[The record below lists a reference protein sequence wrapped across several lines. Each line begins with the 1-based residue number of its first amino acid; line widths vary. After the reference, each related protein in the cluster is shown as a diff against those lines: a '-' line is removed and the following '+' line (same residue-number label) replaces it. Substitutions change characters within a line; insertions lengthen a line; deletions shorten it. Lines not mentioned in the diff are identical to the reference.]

1 MGTKYSSQDLEI
13 TFNGTDITGDGASL
27 DVDESEP
34 AEDVT
39 GFGDE
44 DSEHIA
50 SGVTERKATYD
61 GFDSTEETIY
71 DALVPG
77 TEGTL
82 EWYPQ
87 GNSTGNPKKSVTAI
101 VTNRKRSYKVRKAV
115 ALSAEFQLSG
125 AVTDSTV
132 A

>member
-1 MGTKYSSQDLEI
+1 MAKYNSQDLEI
-13 TFNGTDITGDGASL
+13 TFNGTDITGDGSTL
-27 DVDESEP
+27 DVDESEA

-39 GFGDE
+39 SFGETDGTY
-44 DSEHIA
+44 IP
-50 SGVTERKATYD
+50 SGVTHRKATYD
-61 GFDSTEETIY
+61 GFDDDGEAIY

-87 GNSTGNPKKSVTAI
+87 GNSSGNPKKSVTAI
-101 VTNRKRSYKVRKAV
+101 VTSRKRSFKVAKAV